1 MLIGLFIGIC
11 LTIAILFVKLYKNI
25 TLFSFKTLAFGVD
38 FFIVFFYSIYFFH
51 PNVSV
56 KLIEGKLQYLLNAG
70 IGILAI
76 LLYGLLIL
84 FINDTFPMISNA
96 LNLFIAFVGVSIA
109 APFFIGL
116 LTPVIQIFIH
126 GFIFN
131 GDIVLSQNHMLSLF
145 IKYMIFGLITL
156 PIWRYRISKLED
168 IWKN

>member
-11 LTIAILFVKLYKNI
+11 LTIAILFMKLYKNI

-56 KLIEGKLQYLLNAG
+56 KLVEGKLQYLLNAG

-76 LLYGLLIL
+76 LIYGLLIL

-109 APFFIGL
+109 VPFAIGL
-116 LTPVIQIFIH
+116 LSPVIQIFIH
-126 GFIFN
+126 GFTFN

-145 IKYMIFGLITL
+145 LKYMVFGLIAL
-156 PIWRYRISKLED
+156 PVWRYRISKLEE
-168 IWKN
+168 I

>member
-156 PIWRYRISKLED
+156 PIWRHRISKLED
-168 IWKN
+168 I